1 MGAYGMARV
10 HPPSLTPLPRVR
22 VVPPSARPLFRPAW
36 VARQLRF
43 KRVLRAI
50 PLIFTA

>member
-1 MGAYGMARV
+1 MAQVPFTHPSPKGARSLPPAR
-10 HPPSLTPLPRVR
+10 SPL
-22 VVPPSARPLFRPAW
+22 RPAW